1 MSALALITD
10 FVLAAGSEDL
20 ANAIR
25 SFVGP
30 ILLVVIGIIAIPFLV
45 RREMTQFIMF
55 VVIAIAVFLLFY
67 APDIIQNL
75 AQGVNDSAGGA
86 KGDWKG

>member
-10 FVLAAGSEDL
+10 FVLAAGSEGL
-20 ANAIR
+20 ANSIR

-30 ILLVVIGIIAIPFLV
+30 ILLVAIGIIAIPFLV

-75 AQGVNDSAGGA
+75 AKSVNDSAGTDG
-86 KGDWKG
+86 GTWKG

>member
-10 FVLAAGSEDL
+10 FVLAAGSEGL
-20 ANAIR
+20 ANSIR

-30 ILLVVIGIIAIPFLV
+30 ILLVAIGIIAIPFLV

-75 AQGVNDSAGGA
+75 AKGVNDSAGDSG
-86 KGDWKG
+86 GTWKG

>member
-1 MSALALITD
+1 MYDLALATD
-10 FVLAAGSEDL
+10 FVLAAGSEGL

-30 ILLVVIGIIAIPFLV
+30 ILLVAIGIIAIPFLV

-67 APDIIQNL
+67 APDIVKNL
-75 AQGVNDSAGGA
+75 AEGVAKEGGGA
-86 KGDWKG
+86 WKG

>member
-20 ANAIR
+20 ANSIR

-67 APDIIQNL
+67 APDIIKNL
-75 AQGVNDSAGGA
+75 AQGVNEGAGGA
-86 KGDWKG
+86 GGTWKG